1 MKSGKK
7 HKLLIAVVVAALFLT
22 MMFPASVFARNDAA
36 DGNAAVN
43 DAEFTVQYYAGI
55 PSYSTSGDE
64 DNALSIIDTTGEN
77 EQPANED
84 GSNVK
89 TRKLYLD
96 ENGQFKWEYSLSAI
110 YTEESYSA
118 MKAELEKAMQ
128 KVGCCSSPPLN
139 IENFIHPQQA

>member
-7 HKLLIAVVVAALFLT
+7 HKLLVAAVVAALFLT
-22 MMFPASVFARNDAA
+22 MMFPASVFARNGAA

-84 GSNVK
+84 GSNVN

-110 YTEESYSA
+110 YAEESYSYYTA
-118 MKAELEKAMQ
+118 P
-128 KVGCCSSPPLN
+128 GLN
-139 IENFIHPQQA
+139 DLV